1 MSSLAWTV
9 GAERM
14 AEDVYRIPLPIPDA
28 ALRAVNVYAIVA
40 PSGAITL
47 IDAGWEHP
55 DTLACLQRSMA
66 GLGLDLDR
74 LDRVLVT
81 HAHPDHYS
89 LAAELRRRYGARI
102 GLGAHESAHLRAI
115 QTPGNAFPDHH
126 FDRLR
131 AAGAHRVIREL
142 RLRPKL
148 YASPVS
154 WADPDDWIRDGELI
168 DVGARTIRAIRTP
181 GHTAGHL
188 VFVDERAG
196 LVFTGDHVLPH
207 ISPTIAFELAHTH
220 LPLERYLDS
229 LAKMQRLSARSMLP
243 AHGPAGGDLQV
254 RVTELLD
261 HHELRLIEIQRVLDI
276 MPSYSTAYEVATRL
290 SWTRRNRELT
300 ELSPVHQLL
309 AVSETVAHLELLVAR
324 ECAYSFD
331 GTPVRYLSMSACPRP
346 HSLI

>member
-1 MSSLAWTV
+1 MSALSWTV
-9 GAERM
+9 GAERI

-55 DTLACLQRSMA
+55 DTLKGLQRSMTE
-66 GLGLDLDR
+66 LGLELDR
-74 LDRVLVT
+74 LERVLVT

-89 LAAELRRRYGARI
+89 LAAELRRRYGARV
-102 GLGAHESAHLRAI
+102 GLGADESAHLRAI
-115 QTPGNAFPDHH
+115 QAPGSVFPDDH
-126 FDRLR
+126 FGRLR
-131 AAGAHRVIREL
+131 AAGAHVLIRDL
-142 RLRPKL
+142 KLLPKQ
-148 YASPVS
+148 YASVS
-154 WADPDDWIRDGELI
+154 GWGDPDDWIRDGELI
-168 DVGARTIRAIRTP
+168 DVGSRTLRAIRTP

-188 VFVDERAG
+188 VFLDEQDG
-196 LVFTGDHVLPH
+196 LIFTGDHVLPH
-207 ISPTIAFELAHTH
+207 ISPTIAFELTDTH

-229 LAKMQRLSARSMLP
+229 LAKMQRLSARTMLP
-243 AHGPAGGDLQV
+243 AHGPAGGDLQG
-254 RVTELLD
+254 RVCELLD
-261 HHELRLIEIQRVLDI
+261 HHELRLIEIRRVLETL
-276 MPSYSTAYEVATRL
+276 PSYSNAYEVATRL
-290 SWTRRNRELT
+290 AWTGGSRKLT
-300 ELSPVHQLL
+300 ELSLVHQLL